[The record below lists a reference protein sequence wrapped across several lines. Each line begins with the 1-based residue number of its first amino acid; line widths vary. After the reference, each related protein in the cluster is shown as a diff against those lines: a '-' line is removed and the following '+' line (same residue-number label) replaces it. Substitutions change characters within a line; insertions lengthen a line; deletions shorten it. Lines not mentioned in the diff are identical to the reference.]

1 MPHMQVICSTPQK
14 HCKCSARHNNTVL
27 QEMNHPY
34 QNLEGHP
41 LWQPIQKA
49 LGDMTSNQDI
59 SITTDSRYVIGFLLS
74 TIIQGNP
81 NLCRFIETAEEIAI
95 ASAST
100 NCGGIQ
106 DAEHVVGGNGG

>member
-1 MPHMQVICSTPQK
+1 
-14 HCKCSARHNNTVL
+14 
-27 QEMNHPY
+27 MNHPY

-49 LGDMTSNQDI
+49 LGDLTSNQDI
-59 SITTDSRYVIGFLLS
+59 SITTDSRYVVGYLLS

-81 NLCRFIETAEEIAI
+81 DLSLFLEAVEEIAI
-95 ASAST
+95 ASVAT
-100 NCGGIQ
+100 NCESIQ